1 MLALRRGEEKVDPE
15 WTEAGLRHALVLTH
29 GVQAGVRQLADDR
42 LRGGPL
48 VGPHLHRGTN
58 LQNITTVLPRSPQ
71 AWPSVEQRP
80 HPYSFSALLDLQG
93 TKPPTPAAP
102 HPQSSFNLVI
112 LDDLRGTLPLQ
123 DHLERRRERERARES
138 ERDRRSRTRLET
150 SSWTCSSGRDQS
162 PERRTIMEMFYF
174 IIRQSKSTNM
184 KRISLSDDPGE
195 AM

>member
-93 TKPPTPAAP
+93 TKPPTLQRLTLRAP
-102 HPQSSFNLVI
+102 LTWSSWTTCEVLSPFRTTWR
-112 LDDLRGTLPLQ
+112 DA
-123 DHLERRRERERARES
+123 ERERERGRARET
-138 ERDRRSRTRLET
+138 E
-150 SSWTCSSGRDQS
+150 GAG
-162 PERRTIMEMFYF
+162 PY
-174 IIRQSKSTNM
+174 
-184 KRISLSDDPGE
+184 
-195 AM
+195 